1 MPEKLSF
8 RLSMLKEK
16 VAEPDLGKMG
26 LIFIGCVYFFYCVKG
41 FCFKMKALP
50 YFGEASST

>member
-1 MPEKLSF
+1 
-8 RLSMLKEK
+8 MLKEK